1 MKHKKAI
8 VRSIVIIVILALSAL
23 CGLAFQT
30 VLDRVDRVNYPQK
43 YTEFVEKYSYEYGI
57 PEYVVYSVM
66 KVESGFDSGAVS
78 NAGAVGL
85 MQIMPE
91 TFNWLTSMRKENL
104 DSAMLYDPETNIKY
118 GTYYLSYLYVRYGS
132 WTEVYAAY
140 NAGQGEIDKWLSDES
155 LVDQNGKL
163 KKIPFKETANYVK
176 KLDKANEIYK
186 RLYYGNERK
195 GT

>member
-30 VLDRVDRVNYPQK
+30 VLDKVDRINYPQK
-43 YTEFVEKYSYEYGI
+43 FNEFVEKYSYEYGI

-78 NAGAVGL
+78 SAGAVGL

-104 DSAMLYDPETNIKY
+104 DSALLYDPETNIKY

-132 WTEVYAAY
+132 WNEVYAAY
-140 NAGQGEIDKWLSDES
+140 NAGQGQIDEWLSDSE

-163 KKIPFKETANYVK
+163 KKIPFKETENYVK

-186 RLYYGNERK
+186 RLYYENER
-195 GT
+195 T

>member
-8 VRSIVIIVILALSAL
+8 VRSIVIILILALSGL

-30 VLDRVDRVNYPQK
+30 VLDKVDRVNYPQEYSEYVTK
-43 YTEFVEKYSYEYGI
+43 YAYEYGI

-78 NAGAVGL
+78 EAGAIGL
-85 MQIMPE
+85 MQMMPD
-91 TFNWLTSMRKENL
+91 TFNWLTSMRQENL
-104 DSAMLYDPETNIKY
+104 DSALLYDPETNIKY

-140 NAGQGEIDKWLSDES
+140 NAGQGKIDEWLEYDS
-155 LVDQNGKL
+155 LTDQNGKL
-163 KKIPFKETANYVK
+163 EKIPYKETANYVK
-176 KLDKANEIYK
+176 KLEKANETYK
-186 RLYYGNERK
+186 RLYY
-195 GT
+195 